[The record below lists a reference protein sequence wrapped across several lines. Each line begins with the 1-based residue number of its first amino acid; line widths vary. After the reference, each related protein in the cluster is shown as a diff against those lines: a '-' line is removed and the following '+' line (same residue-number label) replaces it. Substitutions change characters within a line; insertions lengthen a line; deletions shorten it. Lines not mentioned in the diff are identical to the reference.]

1 MSFVA
6 LPANPASPPGSVVA
20 GDGWYPGVDCS
31 ALRAVLRIG
40 ETVTHPRLVAAI
52 EGAQLTV
59 EKELAEWR
67 AAREAEGAAS
77 LAAVEPDRQSGG
89 QHRLTLLYTR
99 AVRFH
104 AAAELAE
111 THRDLTATQ
120 DGQARADT
128 EATTA
133 EEYLRRATYAVRDIL
148 GESRTAVELI

>member
-6 LPANPASPPGSVVA
+6 LPPSPASPAASKVPG
-20 GDGWYPGVDCS
+20 DDWYPDIDCNAFRN
-31 ALRAVLRIG
+31 ALRMG
-40 ETVTHPRLVAAI
+40 EMVTHDRLVGAI

-59 EKELAEWR
+59 EGELAEWR
-67 AAREAEGAAS
+67 AAREAQGAAT
-77 LAAVEPDRQSGG
+77 LADVEPNRRSAG
-89 QHRLTLLYTR
+89 QHRLSLIYIR
-99 AVRFH
+99 AVRMH

-133 EEYLRRATYAVRDIL
+133 QEYLRRATHAIRDIV
-148 GESRTAVELI
+148 GTSRTAVELI